1 MRSTPIPTR
10 CVLALL
16 AAPLWLTG
24 CAEGPVKPDPAKV
37 AALQERFVLEV
48 EPADALSPLDWR
60 EQQTAE
66 EGPVEV
72 SATLDSAEEEA
83 EASDDGRAVFIGRV
97 GGMPDPFEKGL
108 EPNFP
113 WRDGKTVFFLVD
125 AATADEFT
133 DHLAEQDE
141 DHAANCPFCAAHAA
155 NKLSAVATVIFPDE
169 SDEAASIDARDV
181 FGLKEGELVV
191 VRGEPTV
198 LGDLL
203 VVKADGL
210 FRRE

>member
-1 MRSTPIPTR
+1 MRPTPNNKL

-24 CAEGPVKPDPAKV
+24 CAEGPVKPDPAVV
-37 AALQERFVLEV
+37 AALRERFVLEV

-60 EQQTAE
+60 DQQAEE

-72 SATLDSAEEEA
+72 SATLDSAGEEPA
-83 EASDDGRAVFIGRV
+83 ADDDGRVVFIGRV

-113 WRDGKTVFFLVD
+113 WRNGKAVFFLVD

-133 DHLAEQDE
+133 DHLDGQDE

-169 SDEAASIDARDV
+169 GDEAAPVDSRDL
-181 FGLKEGELVV
+181 FGVQEGELVV

-198 LGDLL
+198 IGDLL
-203 VVKADGL
+203 IVKADGL